1 MNQSVDRPVDRRGL
15 VLAAVLALGMVVTRV
30 GHFGEFDGPPD
41 ASWAVFFLGGL
52 WLRDLRIFP
61 AFFLLAWLADLLAFA
76 LGTPTNCYSIA
87 YLALI
92 PAYGALWFAGRQVAE
107 RGMTLARVL
116 RFGFGGALATFVIA
130 NLGMFWWATPASA
143 PTLATF
149 VPAVAGYFPGYLLT
163 LSVYVGAALAIEQAM
178 RWGTSIRA
186 S

>member
-1 MNQSVDRPVDRRGL
+1 MNQAWDRRGL
-15 VLAAVLALGMVVTRV
+15 VLAVALALGMVVTRV
-30 GHFGEFDGPPD
+30 GHFGEFNGPPD

-52 WLRDLRIFP
+52 WLRDLRVFP
-61 AFFLLAWLADLLAFA
+61 AFFVLAWFADLLAFA

-92 PAYGALWFAGRQVAE
+92 PAYGALWWAGRAVAE
-107 RGMTLARVL
+107 RGITPIRIVL
-116 RFGFGGALATFVIA
+116 FGAGSALVTFTIA
-130 NLGMFWWATPASA
+130 NLGMFGWATPVST

-163 LSVYVGAALAIEQAM
+163 MSLYVGAALVIEQAL
-178 RWGTSIRA
+178 RWSVSIRA